1 MDSLPLKQKTALAV
15 PYLQQAGLLDTPP
28 SCDTAPRLNDI
39 IEATEQR
46 MTVAGDILDYTDFF
60 VTDDALTY
68 DQDAYTKHIT
78 ENEDANSILTDFRQ
92 IVESANPFEKETIEA
107 AMRAYIDQKEIKFR
121 AIVHPIRIA
130 LTGKTVGFSLFDTIA
145 LTGQESCL
153 ARLDRI
159 LQ

>member
-1 MDSLPLKQKTALAV
+1 MDALPLKQKTAMAV
-15 PYLQQAGLLDTPP
+15 PYLQQSGLIDDPP
-28 SCDTAPRLNDI
+28 SCDTAPQLNAI

-60 VTDDALTY
+60 APDDAIQY

-78 ENEDANSILTDFRQ
+78 ENESAIGILTDFRQ
-92 IVESANPFEKETIEA
+92 IVESADPFNKETIEA
-107 AMRAYIDQKEIKFR
+107 AMRAYIEAKEIKFR

-145 LTGQESCL
+145 LIGQDSCL
-153 ARLDRI
+153 TRLDRI